1 MSNPSGTR
9 IESPS
14 DLQKIYSARFSGLQT
29 YRTQVWQIL
38 TRTFFSRWIRPTD
51 TVLDLGC
58 GYGEFSNNIPA
69 SKKYAMDLNP
79 SAHQYLNSDVQLL
92 EQDCSLPWPL
102 PDQSLDVVFT
112 SNFLEHL
119 REKPALQATAGEAFR
134 CLKPGGLF
142 IALGPNIK
150 YLPGEYWDFF
160 DHYTALTELS
170 LAEAL
175 TMTGFLVEEKIARFL
190 PYTMSQGSQPPLWML
205 RLYLKVPLLWKL
217 AGRQFLVIARRP

>member
-1 MSNPSGTR
+1 MTPPSTR
-9 IESPS
+9 TESPS
-14 DLQKIYSARFSGLQT
+14 DLQKIYEARFSGQQA
-29 YRTQVWQIL
+29 YRTRVWQIL
-38 TRTFFSRWIRPTD
+38 TSSFFSRWIRPSD

-58 GYGEFSNNIPA
+58 GYGEFSNNIA
-69 SKKYAMDLNP
+69 AGKKYAMDLNP
-79 SAHQYLNSDVQLL
+79 SAQSYLRPEVQLL
-92 EQDCSLPWPL
+92 LQDCSQPWPL
-102 PDQSLDVVFT
+102 PDQSLDIVFT

-119 REKPALQATAGEAFR
+119 REKPALQSTVGEAFR

-150 YLPGEYWDFF
+150 FLPGEYWDFF
-160 DHYTALTELS
+160 DHYLALTELS

-175 TMTGFLVEEKIARFL
+175 TMLGFQVEEKIPKFL

-205 RLYLKVPLLWKL
+205 RLYLKVPVFWKI